1 MRILGASACGEPFD
15 SRRFGS
21 ANRRNRHRHLAMARC
36 FRASEL
42 GRQGLPCAL
51 SPCSSRRTC
60 LHLCLQ
66 MSARQRQG
74 PEYDEVVEEA
84 GRAALTDAGLA
95 FDAVEAYGLRALQ
108 RPAFVGGIVAFT
120 ELAERASR

>member
-1 MRILGASACGEPFD
+1 
-15 SRRFGS
+15 
-21 ANRRNRHRHLAMARC
+21 MARC

-51 SPCSSRRTC
+51 SPCYSRRTC

-66 MSARQRQG
+66 VSARQRQG
-74 PEYDEVVEEA
+74 PEYDELVEEA

-95 FDAVEAYGLRALQ
+95 FDAVEAYGLRALLL
-108 RPAFVGGIVAFT
+108 RAFV
-120 ELAERASR
+120 RASWPSQNLQNGHPDN